1 MDTNLEVS
9 IPITRDTDI
18 LLACQKSRTLAAHI
32 GLSGNDQVSV
42 VISVSEIARNM
53 LLYAGQGRI
62 TLKPVEQNQKKG
74 LKVVAQDRGP
84 GIADIDLV
92 MQDGYSTGGSL
103 GLGLSGAG
111 RLMDEFEINSQPGE
125 GTTITMTKWR

>member
-18 LLACQKSRTLAAHI
+18 LLACQKSRTLASHI